1 MEEGA
6 KMSKLTFTNLSM
18 KNFATFENQTIDFAN
33 GFNGITGETGS
44 GKSLILDAFQLL
56 LGHRADKKLV
66 RKGTEF
72 SVIEGTFKIEDVS
85 AKGFFDE
92 LGFPVDS
99 ESNNEVIVKRI
110 IYATGK
116 SKCFL
121 NHLQCPLHVISHF
134 SRKYIDLVGQFENQ
148 KLTTSDY
155 QLKLVDI
162 ASDSMSYRDDYKS
175 TYTEYRSLCATLQA
189 LEIDKGNLLQREDYL
204 KYQVAEFEKL
214 ELNQEVEL
222 ELIKEK
228 NDILNHEE
236 NIKHMEQ
243 LKSLVS
249 DGDNNILS
257 LLNTASRLM
266 NSNVGVVSE
275 KDQECLEN
283 ALTLVEDFSFAI
295 STEESHEN
303 REERLDEIL
312 TELDLYQTLKRKYK
326 TDTIGLI
333 STYEKFRKELED
345 IENIDE
351 KILTIKNNIVTNEK
365 LLHDKATKLH
375 GRRKKSSLLL
385 SKQITEGLKSLNMK
399 GATFKV
405 DITNAQE
412 YNENGLTQV
421 SFIAE
426 TNPGEGY
433 FKITDIASGGEL
445 SRILLTL
452 RNIISGGDSI
462 SIFFFDEIDTGIG
475 GETANL
481 IANKLKDLSKLNQVL
496 AITHLAQIA
505 KLADELIHV
514 DKKSLS
520 TNKEVRTISFVSSPN
535 KEEREVIIRQL
546 AGI

>member
-1 MEEGA
+1 
-6 KMSKLTFTNLSM
+6 MSKLTFINLSM
-18 KNFATFENQTIDFAN
+18 KNFATFENQTIQFSN

-66 RKGTEF
+66 RKGTDF
-72 SVIEGTFKIEDVS
+72 SVIEGIFKIEDPT
-85 AKGFFDE
+85 AKLFFDE
-92 LGFPVDS
+92 LGFPIDS
-99 ESNNEVIVKRI
+99 DNHSEVVVKRI
-110 IYATGK
+110 VYATGK

-155 QLKLVDI
+155 QLKLIDI
-162 ASDSMSYRDDYKS
+162 ASDSMKQRDDYKA
-175 TYTEYRSLCATLQA
+175 TYSEYKNLCMTLESLN
-189 LEIDKGNLLQREDYL
+189 IDKSNILQREDYL
-204 KYQVAEFEKL
+204 KYQVGEFEKL
-214 ELNQEVEL
+214 EPNEKTEL

-228 NDILNHEE
+228 DDILNREE
-236 NIKHMEQ
+236 NIKHVEQ
-243 LKSLVS
+243 LKSIVS
-249 DGDNNILS
+249 DGETNVLS
-257 LLNTASRLM
+257 LLNTASKIM
-266 NSNVGVVSE
+266 NTKSGVVNE
-275 KDQECLEN
+275 KEQERFEN
-283 ALTLVEDFSFAI
+283 ALTILEDFSFSI
-295 STEESHEN
+295 SSDDSHEDSK
-303 REERLDEIL
+303 ERLEEVL

-326 TDTIGLI
+326 TDTAGLI
-333 STYEKFRKELED
+333 GTYESFKNELED
-345 IENIDE
+345 IENIDG
-351 KILTIKNNIVTNEK
+351 KISNTKAKIEK
-365 LLHDKATKLH
+365 LEKSLHDKAIKLH
-375 GRRKKSSLLL
+375 KRRERSSLVL
-385 SKQITEGLKSLNMK
+385 SKKITEGIKGLNMR

-405 DITNAQE
+405 DITKAQE
-412 YNENGLTQV
+412 YSESGLTNV
-421 SFIAE
+421 TFIAE

-481 IANKLKDLSKLNQVL
+481 IANKLKELSKQSQVL

-520 TNKEVRTISFVSSPN
+520 TNQEVRTISFVSSPN
-535 KEEREVIIRQL
+535 KQEREVIIRQL
-546 AGI
+546 AGL